1 MLLAFDECVL
11 DVDRRE
17 LHRNGALVHVRTKVF
32 DVLDYLIANRDRVL
46 SRDELL
52 TQVWP
57 GLNVSDGNL
66 SATIRSVRLAIGD
79 DGSDPRLIKTLRGK
93 GFRFVAEVTRQ
104 DASGRIEISG
114 GTTAAHARDDTLSIA
129 VLPFTN
135 LNNDPTLDYL
145 ADGLADDITT
155 ALARFKAFTVISQR
169 TSFQFHGPVNDIG
182 QIGTILQVDYILEGR
197 VRCDADVF
205 HATAQLTHAPTTR
218 HLWAENFDG
227 RIDELFALRDGIT
240 QKIATNIKPEID
252 SAEIQQASVPRGGD
266 LRAQE
271 MAWRARALMDRA
283 RLEAD
288 FTLYDQCI
296 QLAEAAAAQDPRC
309 RQAWWTI
316 SVASYN
322 LAFGRQHGNT
332 NAHLVRARVAAEKLR
347 TLDRNDHSAYMA
359 LGWISFI
366 ERDFERALT
375 NLNHAYE
382 LNPNCTMTLMQLAVV
397 LTSLGKA
404 ETGYAHVSR
413 AIRLSPRDLWL
424 GFMFGAQAFACFALE
439 KFEEGIESMRRAIER
454 EPQAPANHVILGPVW
469 REAAISTAPARRSA
483 RSAASPK
490 VTSCSISR
498 VNSCRSRTQSSPNAT
513 PPPYAAPSTP
523 PTVDLVAP
531 GGPVLDCVQ
540 TQCAVR

>member
-104 DASGRIEISG
+104 DASGREISG

-155 ALARFKAFTVISQR
+155 ALVRFKAFTVISQR
-169 TSFQFHGPVNDIG
+169 TSFQFRGPVNDIG
-182 QIGTILQVDYILEGR
+182 QIGAILQVDYILEGR

-240 QKIATNIKPEID
+240 QKDRHQNQTGNRFGRNPAGFS
-252 SAEIQQASVPRGGD
+252 SARWRFARAGNGVAGPRLDGQGAFGGRFYALRSVHRTGRGG
-266 LRAQE
+266 RG
-271 MAWRARALMDRA
+271 
-283 RLEAD
+283 
-288 FTLYDQCI
+288 
-296 QLAEAAAAQDPRC
+296 PRS
-309 RQAWWTI
+309 TMPP
-316 SVASYN
+316 
-322 LAFGRQHGNT
+322 G
-332 NAHLVRARVAAEKLR
+332 LV
-347 TLDRNDHSAYMA
+347 DD
-359 LGWISFI
+359 
-366 ERDFERALT
+366 
-375 NLNHAYE
+375 
-382 LNPNCTMTLMQLAVV
+382 
-397 LTSLGKA
+397 
-404 ETGYAHVSR
+404 
-413 AIRLSPRDLWL
+413 
-424 GFMFGAQAFACFALE
+424 
-439 KFEEGIESMRRAIER
+439 
-454 EPQAPANHVILGPVW
+454 
-469 REAAISTAPARRSA
+469 
-483 RSAASPK
+483 
-490 VTSCSISR
+490 
-498 VNSCRSRTQSSPNAT
+498 
-513 PPPYAAPSTP
+513 
-523 PTVDLVAP
+523 
-531 GGPVLDCVQ
+531 
-540 TQCAVR
+540 